1 MQRHG
6 DLLLS
11 EQACGHMY
19 GITKAA
25 VQAVQCQNKVS
36 QQPTSHFQDNAPVCV
51 KASVPM
57 GHATVN
63 PCCV

>member
-1 MQRHG
+1 MQGRG

-25 VQAVQCQNKVS
+25 VQAVQCQHKVS
-36 QQPTSHFQDNAPVCV
+36 QHPASHAKQTVPVY
-51 KASVPM
+51 AE
-57 GHATVN
+57 ATV
-63 PCCV
+63 PLGVTH

>member
-1 MQRHG
+1 MLAILWQVVTPEEAEAMQAQG
-6 DLLLS
+6 QLLLS

-36 QQPTSHFQDNAPVCV
+36 RQPDSHVLHTALV
-51 KASVPM
+51 
-57 GHATVN
+57 
-63 PCCV
+63 